1 MNELPVHE
9 RHEMNQHA
17 HNHASQG
24 SPARTDKPAGHGMVV
39 VGTKTMFFSHLPM
52 FMSPHDYQV
61 ILEGTLSQPGTDPQ
75 RIYREDRARNPAA
88 SVYTFNPMAFVLPD
102 LAPPAPKRQQ
112 FRGDLFRGHFESPPE
127 FPAEPSVIAGGV
139 TVQVTNVVYF
149 QKLMP
154 HPTRPDSLEYLLFG
168 NGEEIFLAHL
178 ITGPP
183 DFDQI
188 VSARVTGH
196 QFTAEQLRRGVRV
209 QLAASA
215 RSSAERFQP
224 GKAASVTAQVS
235 DAKVTLNVKAE
246 AELYFMERELAEA

>member
-1 MNELPVHE
+1 MTE
-9 RHEMNQHA
+9 HA
-17 HNHASQG
+17 HNHAPEG
-24 SPARTDKPAGHGMVV
+24 SSARIDKPAGHGMVV

-75 RIYREDRARNPAA
+75 RIYREDRARHPEAT
-88 SVYTFNPMAFVLPD
+88 VYTFNPVAFVLPG
-102 LAPPAPKRQQ
+102 LAPPASKRKQ

-127 FPAEPSVIAGGV
+127 FPSEPSLIAGGV

-149 QKLMP
+149 QQLMP
-154 HPTRPDSLEYLLFG
+154 HPTRPDTLEYLLFG
-168 NGEEIFLAHL
+168 TSDEIFLAHL
-178 ITGPP
+178 ITRPP

-188 VSARVTGH
+188 VSAKVTGH
-196 QFTAEQLRRGVRV
+196 QFTADQLRRGIRV
-209 QLAASA
+209 QLGGNA

-224 GKAASVTAQVS
+224 GKVVSATAEVS
-235 DAKVTLNVKAE
+235 GKKMTLNVEAK